1 MGSSA
6 IVTARGERLQWFTI
20 AYNLAEAVIAIASGL
35 VASSIALVGFGLDSL
50 IELSSAGASLWRLR
64 HGAATERRALRI
76 IGACFCLLAA
86 YLAVEAVHSLW
97 TGERPETSLPGIA
110 LALASVVIMPWL
122 TRAKRRVAGALQS
135 ATLQADSKQTEFCAW
150 LSGILLAG
158 LALNALFGWWWA
170 DPVAALVMVPIIA
183 KEGSDALRGKTCGS
197 SCGCH

>member
-35 VASSIALVGFGLDSL
+35 AASSIALVGFGLDSL

-64 HGAATERRALRI
+64 HGAATEQRSLRI

-86 YLAVEAVHSLW
+86 YLAVESVHSLW

-183 KEGSDALRGKTCGS
+183 KEGSDALRGKTCCS

>member
-64 HGAATERRALRI
+64 HGAATERRSLRI

-86 YLAVEAVHSLW
+86 YLAVESVHSLW
-97 TGERPETSLPGIA
+97 TAERPETSLPGIA

-183 KEGSDALRGKTCGS
+183 KEGSDALRGKTCCS